1 MTNEKNRTQAEAA
14 SEKGLNT
21 PYDSAFKSV
30 IKKCPRMA
38 LFLIN
43 EMFFRTGLVD
53 EEYDG
58 TERIELLDKEL
69 PSLDSGILE
78 MDLRVAVYKAERKT
92 YHLECQSTP
101 DGTVILRMI
110 RYDARSALEEA
121 EYTTA
126 RIRVKIDDAG
136 VVFLRSTKSTPDV
149 MTVVLEVPQG
159 KSVSYQIPVIRMQD
173 YTLDVLLEKK
183 LFILLPFL
191 FFNYEKELE
200 KAPTDQEICKEIQAL
215 YDTILERL
223 RGLADSKKL
232 TAYEASTVYDA
243 LKAVFEAL
251 GKTNKAE
258 KEVADIMGGVILE
271 FSADKYYNA
280 GEAMGFEKGRA
291 EGRVEGRVEGRA
303 EVLSALVKDG
313 FLPVSEAAKRL
324 NMTEGEFLKLCGQYT
339 AH

>member
-1 MTNEKNRTQAEAA
+1 MSDKNRIPAGAA
-14 SEKGLNT
+14 PEKGLNT

-43 EMFFRTGLVD
+43 EMFFRTGLVE

-78 MDLRVAVYKAERKT
+78 MDPRVAVYKDSRKT

-126 RIRVKIDDAG
+126 HIRVKIDDAG
-136 VVFLRSTKSTPDV
+136 VVFLRSTESTPDV

-159 KSVSYQIPVIRMQD
+159 QSVSYQIPVIRMQD
-173 YTLDVLLEKK
+173 YMLDVLLEKK

-191 FFNYEKELE
+191 FFNYEKKLE
-200 KAPTDQEICKEIQAL
+200 KAPANQQIYEEIREL
-215 YDTILERL
+215 YDRLLSRL
-223 RGLADSKKL
+223 RELADSNML
-232 TAYEASTVYDA
+232 TAYEASTIYDA

-258 KEVADIMGGVILE
+258 KEVADIMGGEILE

-280 GEAMGFEKGRA
+280 GRA
-291 EGRVEGRVEGRA
+291 EGEAIGEARGEARGEAKGRA

-313 FLPVSEAAKRL
+313 FLPVSEAAKRM
-324 NMTEGEFLKLCGQYT
+324 NMTEGEFLKLSGQYI